1 MHVLL
6 TRLFAVTLFSYCHV
20 RNDNVIRSVFVG
32 FVQDPCLGT
41 GHKEYVKGR
50 NETFC
55 KTGVCCAFGCNECG
69 MLISLCVYLL

>member
-1 MHVLL
+1 MCWL

-41 GHKEYVKGR
+41 GHKVYVKPSIHALKICC
-50 NETFC
+50 ETSSSEL
-55 KTGVCCAFGCNECG
+55 VHE
-69 MLISLCVYLL
+69 